1 MPMAD
6 RPFWPPGAEIT
17 AQAWDAFDQWRAKRD
32 PDGDMDL
39 LEAVWAYADYYG
51 SQSVQPR

>member
-1 MPMAD
+1 MTSD

-17 AQAWDAFDQWRAKRD
+17 AQAWDAFDRWREKHD

-39 LEAVWAYADYYG
+39 LESIWVYADYYG
-51 SQSVQPR
+51 SQGVQPR